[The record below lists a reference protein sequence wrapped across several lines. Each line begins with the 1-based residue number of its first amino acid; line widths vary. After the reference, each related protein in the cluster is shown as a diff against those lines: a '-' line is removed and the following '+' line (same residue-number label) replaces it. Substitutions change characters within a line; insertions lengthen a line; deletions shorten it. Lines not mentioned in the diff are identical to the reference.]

1 MGLNFLSDTA
11 RLKRIADLLQEADN
25 PALPGVIETIN
36 RAIRPASVL
45 GIFAVIGL
53 AFLDPARYAAGMM
66 ALRAT
71 PLPVWG
77 LVALIIGLHFMMKSA
92 PATPRT

>member
-25 PALPGVIETIN
+25 PALPGAIEAVN
-36 RAIRPASVL
+36 RAIRPAAVL
-45 GIFAVIGL
+45 GIFALIGL
-53 AFLDPARYAAGMM
+53 AFLDPPRYAAGML

-77 LVALIIGLHFMMKSA
+77 LAALIIGLHFLRKPA

>member
-1 MGLNFLSDTA
+1 MGLNFLSDSA
-11 RLKRIADLLQEADN
+11 RLKRISDLLQEADN
-25 PALPGVIETIN
+25 PTLPGAIETIN

-45 GIFAVIGL
+45 GIFALIGL
-53 AFLDPARYAAGMM
+53 AFLDPPRYAAGML

-71 PLPVWG
+71 PLPVWAVAV
-77 LVALIIGLHFMMKSA
+77 LVMTLHFLTKSA